1 MICLAVTL
9 SVTNTFLASAI
20 TSLLL
25 AIAASIAALFSAS
38 RLFFRTA
45 SVAKT
50 LVTSA
55 SEVTCSKTFLASWTG
70 STVSFVSSTFS
81 AFSVAVVATGLTAV
95 VAAVFSTCF
104 PASSDSTTT
113 VIKASTLACSASISA
128 CFAVSFARTAFAA
141 VNTSFA
147 VAIAVASAFFAD
159 AIFASNSTTFLVR
172 AVLSTFLVSTT
183 FSDALASDF
192 SAVIVDSDSFVAT
205 GVVVATVAS
214 APCTSAADT
223 APLPRNIIKPV
234 AIATDAAPK
243 LYFRM
248 P

>member
-1 MICLAVTL
+1 M
-9 SVTNTFLASAI
+9 
-20 TSLLL
+20 
-25 AIAASIAALFSAS
+25 
-38 RLFFRTA
+38 
-45 SVAKT
+45 
-50 LVTSA
+50 VTSA

>member
-1 MICLAVTL
+1 M
-9 SVTNTFLASAI
+9 
-20 TSLLL
+20 
-25 AIAASIAALFSAS
+25 AALFAPST
-38 RLFFRTA
+38 LFLRTA
-45 SVAKT
+45 SSART
-50 LVTSA
+50 FVTSA
-55 SEVTCSKTFLASWTG
+55 SDVTCSKTFLD
-70 STVSFVSSTFS
+70 SST
-81 AFSVAVVATGLTAV
+81 AFSVAVVATGLTTV
-95 VAAVFSTCF
+95 VAAVSSTCF

-113 VIKASTLACSASISA
+113 VIKASTLASSASISA

-192 SAVIVDSDSFVAT
+192 SAIIVDSDSFVAT
-205 GVVVATVAS
+205 GVVVVATVAS

-223 APLPRNIIKPV
+223 APLPRNIIKPA